1 MSFLIFNDIIHNTK
15 DWYFLVVFE
24 DENTSFPN
32 LLDGVEFLLDLVFL
46 LGSIDKLSYFF
57 SKVEQLELNEVL
69 EAELCAL
76 EFDFLLGNL
85 HEFFPMSIHHEFRVK
100 L

>member
-1 MSFLIFNDIIHNTK
+1 MIFNDFIHNTK

-57 SKVEQLELNEVL
+57 SKVE
-69 EAELCAL
+69 
-76 EFDFLLGNL
+76 
-85 HEFFPMSIHHEFRVK
+85 
-100 L
+100 